1 MVILITGQ
9 AGTGKTTAAR
19 QIRDLLCKT
28 GRSIVH
34 IDGDVIRK
42 CWTNVKYDKDSR
54 ILNLERIRVMTRA
67 LLENSLADDIII
79 SVVAPIAEAR
89 DEFYYDFG
97 DIKEIRLT
105 KIHKLRPESFYC
117 EFEESSEFTLR
128 YQGVMGL
135 ATLMTELESRYGG

>member
-1 MVILITGQ
+1 MLILICGQ

-19 QIRDLLCKT
+19 QLRDFLCKA
-28 GRSIVH
+28 GRQVVH

-42 CWTNVKYDKDSR
+42 CWTNIKYDKEAR
-54 ILNLERIRVMTRA
+54 KLNLERIRVMARA
-67 LLENSLADDIII
+67 LLENGCTDDIII

-117 EFEESSEFTLR
+117 EFEESSEFTPR